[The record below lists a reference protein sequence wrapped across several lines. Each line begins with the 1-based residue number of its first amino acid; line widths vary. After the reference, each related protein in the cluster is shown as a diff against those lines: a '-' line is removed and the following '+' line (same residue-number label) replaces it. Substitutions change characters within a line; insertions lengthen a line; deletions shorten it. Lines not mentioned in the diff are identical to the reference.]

1 MLFKRDT
8 AVGPMAIGSDGE
20 FITFLHLPLETARL
34 QEFGPEREEP
44 PVVKEAFRQLDLYL
58 AGKLKEFAL
67 PLRPEGTVFMKKV
80 WDALLEVPYGTTASY
95 KDIAEAVGSPKA
107 VRAVGMANARNPIAI
122 FIPCH
127 RIIGHGGKLV
137 GYGGGLDLKKHLLE
151 LEAGHSR

>member
-20 FITFLHLPLETARL
+20 FITFLHLPLETSRL
-34 QEFGPEREEP
+34 KDFGPEGKEP
-44 PVVKEAFRQLDLYL
+44 PIVREAFRQLDLYL
-58 AGKLKEFAL
+58 AGKLREFDL
-67 PLRPEGTVFMKKV
+67 PLRPEGTAFMKKV
-80 WDALLEVPYGTTASY
+80 WDALLKVPYGTTASY
-95 KDIAEAVGSPKA
+95 KDIAEGVGNPKA

-137 GYGGGLDLKKHLLE
+137 GYGGGQDLKKHLLE
-151 LEAGHSR
+151 LEAEHSK